1 MQLVKETFK
10 EREQAQDAQRD
21 RSKRQR
27 AADDGKRRVNQRRLA
42 NPNVL
47 PPAVVAAFSGMIVR
61 DSGNDH
67 EWCPGGVLT
76 PTILANGLPP
86 PQCLLDFLD
95 HGGRPDAHL
104 PSEEPCSGETLLQL
118 AAENCGPRVVKL
130 LLEHGAD
137 VNGTLS
143 KWSPLESALEG
154 WYPIRPAHG
163 GSAT

>member
-1 MQLVKETFK
+1 MQLVK

-67 EWCPGGVLT
+67 E
-76 PTILANGLPP
+76 
-86 PQCLLDFLD
+86 
-95 HGGRPDAHL
+95 
-104 PSEEPCSGETLLQL
+104 
-118 AAENCGPRVVKL
+118 
-130 LLEHGAD
+130 
-137 VNGTLS
+137 
-143 KWSPLESALEG
+143 
-154 WYPIRPAHG
+154 
-163 GSAT
+163 